1 MRTPKLNAAAL
12 IAITAVAT
20 LLTVTTA
27 GLLSVNQAVPSSGT
41 ITALNVGVYSDSAC
55 TQELTSVDW
64 GTVSPGETVTRTIYI
79 KNTGN
84 SPVTLTMT
92 KTNWNPSTADGP
104 IAIAWDIENWWL
116 NPDEIFTATLTLS
129 VSSSI
134 SGITDFS
141 VEIVITGTEYVA

>member
-1 MRTPKLNAAAL
+1 MRIPKLNLGAL

-27 GLLSVNQAVPSSGT
+27 GLLSVNQAVPSTGT
-41 ITALNVGVYSDSAC
+41 ITALNVGVFSDSAC

-64 GTVSPGETVTRTIYI
+64 GTVSPGDTVTRTIYV

-84 SPVTLTMT
+84 ADIDLSMT
-92 KTNWNPSTADGP
+92 TTNWNPSTAAGP
-104 IAIAWDIENWWL
+104 LVIEWDVEGWDLSPGNQH
-116 NPDEIFTATLTLS
+116 TVTLTLS
-129 VSSSI
+129 ASSSI

-141 VEIVITGTEYVA
+141 VEIVITGTEIVA